1 MKLIGERDKIDY
13 AILPIGGH
21 YTMDPIDAAKA
32 VTFLDAANVIPLHYD
47 TWDIIKQNAQDLV
60 KLVEFAKV
68 HIVKPGQSLELK

>member
-1 MKLIGERDKIDY
+1 
-13 AILPIGGH
+13 
-21 YTMDPIDAAKA
+21 MDPIDAAKA

>member
-1 MKLIGERDKIDY
+1 
-13 AILPIGGH
+13 
-21 YTMDPIDAAKA
+21 MDPIDAAKA

-47 TWDIIKQNAQDLV
+47 TWDIIKQNAEDLV